1 MEIAERA
8 IFVVH
13 DRANC
18 ARCQVMCSAKR
29 LLDRAAY
36 PTKLPGTVL
45 HVVSPFVI
53 QVGRLNDR
61 MERAV
66 IQSASSGR
74 FLVLSQGETDFRASS
89 TSKKST
95 IRHERMLVPINVCIL
110 LLMSLSFLLTRI
122 STNAASSPPRVMH
135 PAGHPSHSPSPTVT
149 IKPASSENAVGA
161 RETPLIPLT
170 LVDLMGTI
178 VVALI
183 PALIGSIFIVMR
195 LSARRKRR
203 LAEWAGQDFLVQEEE
218 HLDWQGAMEV
228 VDFPAEE
235 PQEEQHREA
244 EDIAFQSL
252 LASTPVASGVTS
264 SRLSRM
270 KCRLRE
276 LEEPLSSLEHA
287 HGQES

>member
-1 MEIAERA
+1 
-8 IFVVH
+8 
-13 DRANC
+13 
-18 ARCQVMCSAKR
+18 
-29 LLDRAAY
+29 
-36 PTKLPGTVL
+36 
-45 HVVSPFVI
+45 
-53 QVGRLNDR
+53 
-61 MERAV
+61 V
-66 IQSASSGR
+66 IQSTSSGR
-74 FLVLSQGETDFRASS
+74 FLALSQGETDSRASS
-89 TSKKST
+89 TSQKFA
-95 IRHERMLVPINVCIL
+95 IRHERMPVPVSICLL

-122 STNAASSPPRVMH
+122 TTNAASSPPTVIQ
-135 PAGHPSHSPSPTVT
+135 PSGHPPHSSSPTVT
-149 IKPASSENAVGA
+149 IKPASSENTVAA

-195 LSARRKRR
+195 LRARRKRR
-203 LAEWAGQDFLVQEEE
+203 LSEWAGQDFLVQEEE
-218 HLDWQGAMEV
+218 HLDWQGEMEV

-235 PQEEQHREA
+235 PQEEQHSEA